1 MSDIEIWQLTEL
13 GSRAARNP
21 SNPTEPA
28 YKIISFLDFMGT
40 ATTAQIVDHVSGFF
54 PDVDPGEISMDVR
67 KLARIGIVER
77 ANKRVDTSIA

>member
-1 MSDIEIWQLTEL
+1 
-13 GSRAARNP
+13 
-21 SNPTEPA
+21 
-28 YKIISFLDFMGT
+28 MGT

-67 KLARIGIVER
+67 KLARLGIVER